1 MSAIPRFSAL
11 CALCGEGPVD
21 EQDTRLIE
29 RCRKRDVK
37 AYETLYHAHAG
48 RVAAYFLR
56 SGFAHADA
64 DDLTQETFVRAFRSL
79 ATFDAQ
85 KGTFRRWLAEIAR
98 NVARSQWGRRK
109 QAELFDAELAEEML
123 LATENPSEAPEA
135 REELAAVGDCVG
147 RLPEELWQ
155 IVRLRYVVGRTLRG
169 VAASANMPEATVRLR
184 LQEALAL
191 LARCLKQKG
200 VVA

>member
-1 MSAIPRFSAL
+1 
-11 CALCGEGPVD
+11 VD
-21 EQDTRLIE
+21 EPDTRLIE
-29 RCRKRDVK
+29 RCLKRDVK
-37 AYETLYHAHAG
+37 AYETLYHAHSG
-48 RVAAYFLR
+48 RVVAYFLR

-64 DDLTQETFVRAFRSL
+64 DDLTQHTFVRAFRSL

-85 KGTFRRWLAEIAR
+85 KGTFRRWVAEIAR

-109 QAELFDAELAEEML
+109 QVALFDAELAEETF
-123 LATENPSEAPEA
+123 LAVQNPSETPEA
-135 REELAAVGDCVG
+135 REEIAAVGDCVG

-169 VAASANMPEATVRLR
+169 VAEAVNMPEPTVRLR
-184 LQEALAL
+184 LKEALAL
-191 LARCLKQKG
+191 LARCLRQKG